1 MEVNE
6 RPLHIRVMSQIRG
19 HSPDNMSK
27 PLENLIGAVQGS
39 NSLDGNKYGKPEAV
53 AWELPFRRTFS
64 VNKAFLGFGIE
75 LELLSSE
82 HFPNPPQANA

>member
-1 MEVNE
+1 
-6 RPLHIRVMSQIRG
+6 
-19 HSPDNMSK
+19 MSK
-27 PLENLIGAVQGS
+27 PQENFLGAVQGS

-53 AWELPFRRTFS
+53 AWELPFRRTDS

-82 HFPNPPQANA
+82 HFPNPLQANA